1 MNAIIIDAGYRRSR
15 YAYETKEYGYGWF
28 ELLEY
33 DELEKGDELE
43 GDFEKLGEI
52 DIVKLSDNSKYHIC
66 NEDYGMSLSAV
77 LKKIKPSRK

>member
-1 MNAIIIDAGYRRSR
+1 MKAIIIDIGYKKGR
-15 YAYETKEYGYGWF
+15 YAYETKELGYGWF

-33 DELEKGDELE
+33 EELEKEDFIE

-52 DIVKLSDNSKYHIC
+52 DIYKSSNKKTYHIC

-77 LKKIKPSRK
+77 KKKIK